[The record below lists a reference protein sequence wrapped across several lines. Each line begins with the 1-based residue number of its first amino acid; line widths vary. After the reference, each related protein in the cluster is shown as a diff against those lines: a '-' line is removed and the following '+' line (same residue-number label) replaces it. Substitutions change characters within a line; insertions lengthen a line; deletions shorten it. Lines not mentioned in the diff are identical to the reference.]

1 MATPEQIELTL
12 EALQATHPK
21 ELFHAMDMQQ
31 AGIGAVLR
39 LVYESEET
47 VTAGKIADFMGV
59 STARVAVLLKKM
71 VAQGLIIRESD
82 ARDARVTVV
91 RLSEQGSRRVEAI
104 RTHVYTHIGA
114 VIDKIGM
121 DRMQEFIAIS
131 REIQAAAVKPDFD
144 MEVHK

>member
-1 MATPEQIELTL
+1 MATHEQIAMTL

-21 ELFHAMDMQQ
+21 ELFRTMDLNQ

-71 VAQGLIIRESD
+71 AAQGLIIKESD
-82 ARDARVTVV
+82 AKDGRVTVV
-91 RLSEQGSRRVEAI
+91 RLSEQGTARVEAI
-104 RTHVYTHIGA
+104 RSCLYTHIGA
-114 VIDKIGM
+114 VIDKVGLE
-121 DRMQEFIAIS
+121 RMQEFIAIS
-131 REIQAAAVKPDFD
+131 REIRDAVAN
-144 MEVHK
+144 MEVQK